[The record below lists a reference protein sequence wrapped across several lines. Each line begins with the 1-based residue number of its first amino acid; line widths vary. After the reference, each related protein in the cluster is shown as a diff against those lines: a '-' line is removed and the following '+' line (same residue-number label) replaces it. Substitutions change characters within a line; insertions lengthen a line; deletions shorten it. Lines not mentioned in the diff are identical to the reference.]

1 MDKHTHRRQLEIDGN
16 NYTFYSIESFA
27 AENFDRIRT
36 FPFSYKILL
45 ESLLRGF
52 AESKV
57 SDGVLA
63 DFAGIDPSE
72 GGEEVTIPFR
82 PSRVLL
88 QDFTGVPCLVD
99 LAAMRSAVPGNP
111 GMINPEIPVDL
122 VIDHSLQVD
131 VYGKKDADKR
141 NMELEFRR
149 NRERYEFLKWG
160 QVNFKNFRIIPPG
173 SGICHQVNLEYLG
186 QVVRSNENLLFPDT
200 VIGTDSHT
208 PMING
213 LGVLGWGVGGIEA
226 EAAMLGQPVFMKAP
240 DVVGVRLEG
249 SSRPGITA
257 TDVVL
262 TITQRLRELGVV
274 GKFVEYFGPGL
285 DNLRVTDR
293 ATIANMAP
301 EYGATMGFF
310 PVDTLTL
317 EYLRATGRSDEH
329 ITLVEAYL
337 KAQGMFRTAESPEPI
352 FKTVLTIDLSDITPV
367 VAGPR
372 RPQDKIPLG
381 EIKSSWQNLLHEPV
395 EQGGF
400 AVPKQESGSPVDPEE
415 HGKVIIAAI
424 TSCTN
429 TSNPRVLLA
438 AGLLAKKASALG
450 MKSKPWVKTSFAP
463 GSLVVTEYLDRA
475 GLLPYLE
482 DLGFSVV
489 GYGCT
494 TCIGNSG
501 PVDQKMD
508 SLARRGAVFA
518 SVLSGNRN
526 FEGRIS
532 PAVKANFLAS
542 PPLVAAYALA
552 GRIDIDITRE
562 SLGKDKSGRD
572 VYLKDLW
579 PDTGEIEELEQTVL
593 NRNIYRKQYSGIEES
608 NPQWNSIRVKEGER
622 YQWEEESTYIK
633 EPPFFKELDREGTIK
648 PIRNARVLVW
658 AGDSTTTDHISPAGA
673 ISEDS
678 PAGRYLMELGVSP
691 EDFNSYGSRRG
702 NDQVMIRGT
711 FANVRFRNKL
721 VPGTEG
727 STTLHFPTG
736 EKTDIFT
743 ASSRYGSEG
752 IPVIVL
758 AGKDYG
764 MGSSRDWAA
773 KGVSLLGVKAV
784 LAESYE
790 RIHRSNLVGM
800 GVLPLQFTP
809 GETAQSLGLTGDEIF
824 TVDINDSLSPGGKV
838 IVTVSSSDGKETE
851 FTAVCRLDNDEE
863 LKYYRHGG
871 ILQTVMLDNLEK

>member
-1 MDKHTHRRQLEIDGN
+1 MNKHTYRRQLEAEGKR
-16 NYTFYSIESFA
+16 YTYYSIESFA
-27 AENFDRIRT
+27 EEGFGSIRT

-52 AESKV
+52 GESKV
-57 SDGVLA
+57 SEESLI
-63 DFAGIDPSE
+63 DFARIDPAE
-72 GGEEVTIPFR
+72 GGKDVTVPFR

-131 VYGKKDADKR
+131 VYGTKDADKK

-186 QVVRSNENLLFPDT
+186 QVVRSRDELLFPDT

-213 LGVLGWGVGGIEA
+213 LAVLGWGVGGIEA

-240 DVVGVRLEG
+240 DVVGVRLLG
-249 SSRPGITA
+249 SPCPGITA

-262 TITQRLRELGVV
+262 TITQRLRQLGVV
-274 GKFVEYFGPGL
+274 GKFVEYFGEGL
-285 DNLRVTDR
+285 NNLRVTDR

-310 PVDTLTL
+310 PADKLTM
-317 EYLRATGRSDEH
+317 EYLRATGRPEEH
-329 ITLVEAYL
+329 IGLVEAYL
-337 KAQGMFRTAESPEPI
+337 RAQGMFRTAQSPDPV
-352 FKTVLTIDLSDITPV
+352 FKTVLEIDLSEITPV
-367 VAGPR
+367 LSGPR
-372 RPQDKIPLG
+372 RPQDKIALG
-381 EIKSSWQNLLHEPV
+381 DMKSKWKYLLHEPV

-400 AVPKQESGSPVDPEE
+400 AVPESENSGPVDPGE
-415 HGKVIIAAI
+415 HGKIIIAAI

-438 AGLLAKKASALG
+438 AGLLAKKASELG
-450 MKSKPWVKTSFAP
+450 MKVKPWVKTSFAP
-463 GSLVVTEYLDRA
+463 GSLVVTEYLSRA

-501 PVDQKMD
+501 PVDHD
-508 SLARRGAVFA
+508 LDTLARTGAIFA

-562 SLGKDKSGRD
+562 PLGKDKAGND
-572 VYLKDLW
+572 VYLNDLW
-579 PDTGEIEELEQTVL
+579 PESGEIEKLEQSVL
-593 NRNIYRKQYSGIEES
+593 NRDLYREKYSGIEGS
-608 NPQWNSIRVKEGER
+608 NPRWNSIEIKEGER
-622 YQWEEESTYIK
+622 YQWEEKSTYIR
-633 EPPFFKELDREGTIK
+633 EPPFFEEIDREGTIN

-678 PAGRYLMELGVSP
+678 PAGKYLMELGVAP

-702 NDQVMIRGT
+702 NDQVMTRGT

-727 STTLHFPTG
+727 SATVHFPTG

-743 ASSRYGSEG
+743 ASKRYRSEKT
-752 IPVIVL
+752 PVIVL

-800 GVLPLQFTP
+800 GVLPLQFSD
-809 GETAQSLGLTGDEIF
+809 GETAQSLGLAGDEIF
-824 TVDINDSLSPGGKV
+824 GIEIGSSLKPGGKV
-838 IVTVSSSDGKETE
+838 TVIAGSPEGEEKEIS
-851 FTAVCRLDNDEE
+851 AVCRLDNDEE

-871 ILQTVMLDNLEK
+871 ILQTVMLDYLE

>member
-1 MDKHTHRRQLEIDGN
+1 
-16 NYTFYSIESFA
+16 
-27 AENFDRIRT
+27 
-36 FPFSYKILL
+36 
-45 ESLLRGF
+45 
-52 AESKV
+52 
-57 SDGVLA
+57 
-63 DFAGIDPSE
+63 
-72 GGEEVTIPFR
+72 
-82 PSRVLL
+82 
-88 QDFTGVPCLVD
+88 
-99 LAAMRSAVPGNP
+99 
-111 GMINPEIPVDL
+111 
-122 VIDHSLQVD
+122 
-131 VYGKKDADKR
+131 
-141 NMELEFRR
+141 
-149 NRERYEFLKWG
+149 
-160 QVNFKNFRIIPPG
+160 
-173 SGICHQVNLEYLG
+173 
-186 QVVRSNENLLFPDT
+186 
-200 VIGTDSHT
+200 
-208 PMING
+208 MING
-213 LGVLGWGVGGIEA
+213 LGVLGGGGGGIEA

-871 ILQTVMLDNLEK
+871 ILQTVMLDYLEK